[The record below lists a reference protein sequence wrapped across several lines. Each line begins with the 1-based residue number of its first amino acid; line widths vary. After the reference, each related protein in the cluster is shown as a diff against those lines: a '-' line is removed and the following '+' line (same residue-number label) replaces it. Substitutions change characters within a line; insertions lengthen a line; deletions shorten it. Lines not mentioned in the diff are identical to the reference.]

1 MSYEIKGTVKRVTPT
16 TVRKEKYKSRELVLD
31 VEDGKYPQ
39 VLSLEVMGDRCDS
52 LDQYNPGDVV
62 ACTFDLRGREWAG
75 PNGVKVF
82 NTLALWKVEVL
93 TKAPA
98 AGPSSGGGFGAQ
110 DDIPFASCDISAEPS
125 AIAKVLR

>member
-39 VLSLEVMGDRCDS
+39 VLSLEVSGDRCDS

-62 ACTFDLRGREWAG
+62 ACTFDLRGREWNG

-93 TKAPA
+93 TKAERSAPT
-98 AGPSSGGGFGAQ
+98 GG
-110 DDIPFASCDISAEPS
+110 DDNDALPF
-125 AIAKVLR
+125 